1 MKTAIRTAWVA
12 ALAFLAMPGLAADAQ
27 YPARPIR
34 IIVTFAPGATTD
46 VIARIVGQK
55 MTESWGQQVVVDNRG
70 GAGGN
75 IGLGIG
81 ANAPADGY
89 TLIFVSSSLFVNPSL
104 YRKIP
109 WDPHKSFAPIS
120 NLAHST
126 HVFFSHPSQPVK
138 SMAELIDSV
147 KKDPKKYAMATP
159 GIGTTPH
166 ISAHLLALDAK
177 LDLVTVPY
185 GGGGPSLAA
194 VVGNQVPYG
203 CQAIPPVTPHI
214 KAGRVRAHAVT
225 SAKRA
230 EIVPE
235 IPTMAEL
242 GFKGHEASTITGALA
257 PAGTPKAI
265 VAKLQKEMARIM
277 GLPDVKARIAEM
289 GFEIVSSTPQQF
301 TTQIREEVAK
311 WAKVIKAANIQVQ

>member
-1 MKTAIRTAWVA
+1 MSSRTILAVLGLSLLAPCTSSA
-12 ALAFLAMPGLAADAQ
+12 AEAP
-27 YPARPIR
+27 YPSKPIR

-46 VIARIVGQK
+46 VIARFVAQK

-75 IGLGIG
+75 IGLGLG
-81 ANAPADGY
+81 AGAPPDGY
-89 TLIFVSSSLFVNPSL
+89 TLTFVSSSLFVNPSL
-104 YRKIP
+104 YRNVP
-109 WDPHKSFAPIS
+109 YDPEKSFAPIS

-126 HVFFSHPSQPVK
+126 HVFFSHASQPVK
-138 SMAELIDSV
+138 SMTELIESV
-147 KKDPKKYAMATP
+147 KKDPKKFSMATP

-225 SAKRA
+225 SAKRTD
-230 EIVPE
+230 IVPDV
-235 IPTMAEL
+235 PTMAEL
-242 GFKGHEASTITGALA
+242 GFKGHEANTITGALA
-257 PAGTPKAI
+257 PAGTPRQV

-277 GLPDVKARIAEM
+277 ELPDVKARVHDM
-289 GFEIVSSTPQQF
+289 GFEIVNSTPQEF
-301 TTQIREEVAK
+301 NAQIKEEVAK
-311 WAKVIKAANIQVQ
+311 WGKVIKAAKLKVE

>member
-1 MKTAIRTAWVA
+1 MRIMSIVTAA
-12 ALAFLAMPGLAADAQ
+12 ALLAFAAGLHAAEAP
-27 YPARPIR
+27 YPTKPIR

-46 VIARIVGQK
+46 AIARFVAQK

-75 IGLGIG
+75 IGLGLG
-81 ANAPADGY
+81 AAAPADGY
-89 TLIFVSSSLFVNPSL
+89 TLTFVSSSLFVNPSL
-104 YRKIP
+104 YSKIP
-109 WDPHKSFAPIS
+109 YDPYKSFAPIS

-126 HVFFSHPSQPVK
+126 HVFFSHASQPVN
-138 SMAELIDSV
+138 SMTELIDSV
-147 KKDPKKYAMATP
+147 KKDPKKFSMATP

-166 ISAHLLALDAK
+166 ISAALLKLDTK
-177 LDLVTVPY
+177 IDLVTVPY

-225 SAKRA
+225 SAQRTA
-230 EIVPE
+230 IVPDV
-235 IPTMAEL
+235 PTMAEL

-257 PAGTPKAI
+257 PAGTPRHI

-277 GLPDVKARIAEM
+277 ELPDVKARVHDM
-289 GFEIVSSTPQQF
+289 GFEIVNSTPQAF
-301 TTQIREEVAK
+301 AAQIKEEVAK
-311 WAKVIKAANIQVQ
+311 WGKVIKAAGLKVD